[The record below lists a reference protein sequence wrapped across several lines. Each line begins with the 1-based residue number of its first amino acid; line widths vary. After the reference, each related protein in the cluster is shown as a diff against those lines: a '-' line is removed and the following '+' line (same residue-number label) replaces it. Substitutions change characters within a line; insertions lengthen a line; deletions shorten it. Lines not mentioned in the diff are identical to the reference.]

1 MEVEG
6 LWLAERWWNTALL
19 FKLVKDFM
27 FLEYNLGDKLLL
39 SCVKVRLDFAEH
51 GEALNEKDYGDSR

>member
-1 MEVEG
+1 M
-6 LWLAERWWNTALL
+6 L

-27 FLEYNLGDKLLL
+27 FLEYNLGNKLLL